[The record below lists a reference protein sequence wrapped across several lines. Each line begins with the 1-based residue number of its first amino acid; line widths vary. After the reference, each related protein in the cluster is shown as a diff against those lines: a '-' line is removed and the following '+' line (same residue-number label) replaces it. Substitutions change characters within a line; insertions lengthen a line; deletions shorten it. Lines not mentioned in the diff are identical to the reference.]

1 MSLDASAEHGT
12 SWKSK
17 DLPPVWDGISPETRW
32 RLVRREITMWA
43 ADTDTP
49 QNRQGVRVWRQLQGR
64 AKELAEALSD
74 ATLMSSSGLT

>member
-1 MSLDASAEHGT
+1 
-12 SWKSK
+12 
-17 DLPPVWDGISPETRW
+17 
-32 RLVRREITMWA
+32 MWA

-74 ATLMSSSGLT
+74 ATLMSSSGLTALLTPCTMERCSSPQKLILREHSSQ